1 MPINGRTPT
10 PPTQRELSL
19 SQHTPSYPA
28 EGNPNLSA
36 ELNELKEK
44 LGDDNIM
51 DTMVKIFDYKM
62 AVDRGSEGE
71 KTEFHYDFVKQ
82 MCSQTIKE

>member
-28 EGNPNLSA
+28 EDVCNALLFNSA
-36 ELNELKEK
+36 ERL
-44 LGDDNIM
+44 
-51 DTMVKIFDYKM
+51 
-62 AVDRGSEGE
+62 
-71 KTEFHYDFVKQ
+71 
-82 MCSQTIKE
+82 